1 MGTFFRNYYVDT
13 ILDGKVKISMLLL
26 FIAYLALAIWGI
38 ITMEQGLDYEKLL
51 IKTDPLV
58 RAVAVEIELFHGGDQ
73 IEIAIAKAPD
83 MTDPNNRR
91 LIERVVDEF
100 ESIQYSIGPKG
111 TQVWTREYVKYANQ
125 TSSFLL
131 DDHYSWVRAV
141 YEWSQL
147 FAYYKLWSQDFVWAN
162 EDDVDNI
169 TLKSFRFRI
178 GVTEFN
184 TPTDLVRVTRMLRDV
199 AARFPDLEVITYQ
212 QSRPIADQLNV
223 LLPNTMQ
230 NDALAMVCMIM
241 ISLLFI
247 PNPICTLWI
256 TVAMI
261 TIDVG
266 VIGFL
271 SLWGVKLDPISM
283 ITLVLSIGF
292 SIEFCA
298 HVTYGFV
305 SNSNNLSPRQRCI
318 DTMEKLAWPMVHG
331 SMSTILGVLVLA
343 FINSYMVLVFFKT
356 IFLVL
361 AIGIFHAL
369 VFLPIILHDTAPL
382 TDRLNAYLDARAE
395 NRKKRKK
402 SAQNSVKITV
412 NRTTSSQ

>member
-1 MGTFFRNYYVDT
+1 
-13 ILDGKVKISMLLL
+13 
-26 FIAYLALAIWGI
+26 
-38 ITMEQGLDYEKLL
+38 
-51 IKTDPLV
+51 
-58 RAVAVEIELFHGGDQ
+58 
-73 IEIAIAKAPD
+73 
-83 MTDPNNRR
+83 
-91 LIERVVDEF
+91 
-100 ESIQYSIGPKG
+100 
-111 TQVWTREYVKYANQ
+111 
-125 TSSFLL
+125 
-131 DDHYSWVRAV
+131 
-141 YEWSQL
+141 
-147 FAYYKLWSQDFVWAN
+147 
-162 EDDVDNI
+162 
-169 TLKSFRFRI
+169 
-178 GVTEFN
+178 
-184 TPTDLVRVTRMLRDV
+184 
-199 AARFPDLEVITYQ
+199 
-212 QSRPIADQLNV
+212 
-223 LLPNTMQ
+223 MQ

-412 NRTTSSQ
+412 LRTTALFLLYAILAVDGSLSPLLCCCANRECGWARVNDCYCNSAGSPQESVLLVVLTASVCVLHFVCR